1 MLCVSSD
8 GKQCHYYQQKSICG
22 CAKPVPKCPT
32 LYVLV
37 FIVVSDVEVRGDCL
51 FCWYWWNC
59 WPSWLKPSFHNNMSH
74 RIVEYEKDYWIS
86 IFMFCKSQHGKIE
99 GIWYLQISKAW
110 QVVECVW
117 LDWCNLI
124 IIQNPTKYKIRTK
137 YNDNLKPNEYNE
149 SRKTTLVLP
158 EPTYR
163 RTKIKEQERT
173 KGIKLSSLKK

>member
-99 GIWYLQISKAW
+99 GIWYLQLSKAAW
-110 QVVECVW
+110 NDVIW
-117 LDWCNLI
+117 LEDNTLQNIKYVLNTMTIRGPINIRKVGRQHLC
-124 IIQNPTKYKIRTK
+124 IQNRHTEGQNPKKEREQK
-137 YNDNLKPNEYNE
+137 AHNDPL
-149 SRKTTLVLP
+149 
-158 EPTYR
+158 
-163 RTKIKEQERT
+163 
-173 KGIKLSSLKK
+173 